1 MGTAGAKALRQGCA
15 GRFQEQEEAGVLG
28 AAPEVKC
35 GSGRWGVG
43 GGARVQ
49 TVLIST
55 VCLPAPQPISRMAV
69 LNNWLQNS

>member
-28 AAPEVKC
+28 AAPDVKC

-43 GGARVQ
+43 KEGYPIMSLSATVRPSTITGVWGGEA
-49 TVLIST
+49 LHPS
-55 VCLPAPQPISRMAV
+55 
-69 LNNWLQNS
+69 